1 MKKRQRYVPKGK
13 LLTSTQM
20 ASMRETA
27 FGTRAYFATKEVL
40 ERAERMRDDDAL
52 LAAAEQKRKR
62 KLERNKRG

>member
-20 ASMRETA
+20 ASMRDTA

-40 ERAERMRDDDAL
+40 EGAERMRDDDAL